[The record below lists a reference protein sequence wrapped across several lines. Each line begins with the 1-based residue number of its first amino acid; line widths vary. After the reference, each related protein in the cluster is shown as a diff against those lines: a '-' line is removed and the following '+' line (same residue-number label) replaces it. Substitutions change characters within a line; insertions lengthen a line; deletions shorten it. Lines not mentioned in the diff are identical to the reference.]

1 VLACPRPHFLF
12 PHSRH
17 RSTADPGASV
27 VVVAT
32 TGGGGAAAGGG
43 GAASGP
49 EDDEDEEEEDAAGLI
64 PTPLVPDFAV
74 PGSLGLEAWVA
85 PFAVEDDA
93 ALADPEDEEGVRRE
107 VGGRGTTFG
116 KALVRFG
123 AAPFPFFTPLPA
135 KTSDSPC
142 RGRSSVRFCVM
153 IREKSLRKEGV

>member
-1 VLACPRPHFLF
+1 MCFESLPGRRHAAHVLACPRPHFLF

-32 TGGGGAAAGGG
+32 TGGGGAAAG
-43 GAASGP
+43 P
-49 EDDEDEEEEDAAGLI
+49 EDDEDEEEEDAAGLL

-93 ALADPEDEEGVRRE
+93 ALEDPEDEEGVRRE

-123 AAPFPFFTPLPA
+123 AATFPFFTPLPA
-135 KTSDSPC
+135 KTSDNPC
-142 RGRSSVRFCVM
+142 RGRSSVRF
-153 IREKSLRKEGV
+153 